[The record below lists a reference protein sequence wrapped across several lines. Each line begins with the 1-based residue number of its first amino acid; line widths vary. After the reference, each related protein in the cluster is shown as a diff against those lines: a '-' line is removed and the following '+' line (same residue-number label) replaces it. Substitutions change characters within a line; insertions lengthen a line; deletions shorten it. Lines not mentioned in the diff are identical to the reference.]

1 LLFWFFIIIFL
12 FGKGSFFCFFTF
24 LKEGKML
31 FVRPLTA
38 KEEEEVLQRIKAA
51 TKTRIYLRLKTVE
64 LSFQGKRV
72 QEIAGLLSRHPNS
85 IRSYIHRFNQG
96 GFSELM
102 PRWGG
107 GASQKL
113 GAWDKA
119 WWEDLLSRPPCQFGK
134 LATQSQRWTYPL
146 LQEYLL
152 CYEGRKVHPN
162 TIWLHLRRVKFTSG
176 RAKLSVTSPDPD
188 YQVKRDR
195 VERLEKKPSRGA

>member
-1 LLFWFFIIIFL
+1 LLFCFFIIIFL
-12 FGKGSFFCFFTF
+12 FRKRGFFHFFTF

-31 FVRPLTA
+31 FVRPLTP
-38 KEEEEVLQRIKAA
+38 EEEQELPQRIKVA

-64 LSFQGKRV
+64 LSSQGKPVR
-72 QEIAGLLSRHPNS
+72 EIAVLVSRHPNS
-85 IRSYIHRFNQG
+85 IRSYIHLFNQG

-119 WWEDLLSRPPCQFGK
+119 WWEDLLSRPPSQFGK
-134 LATQSQRWTYPL
+134 LGTQSQRWSYAL

-152 CYEGRKVHPN
+152 RYEGRKVHPN
-162 TIWLHLRRVKFTSG
+162 TIWLHLRRIKFTSG

-195 VERLEKKPSRGA
+195 VERLEKKPSRGP

>member
-1 LLFWFFIIIFL
+1 
-12 FGKGSFFCFFTF
+12 
-24 LKEGKML
+24 ML
-31 FVRPLTA
+31 FVRPLTPG
-38 KEEEEVLQRIKAA
+38 EEQELPQRIKAA

-64 LSFQGKRV
+64 LSAQGKRV

-85 IRSYIHRFNQG
+85 IRFYIHLFNQG

-119 WWEDLLSRPPCQFGK
+119 WWEDLLARPPSQFEK
-134 LATQSQRWTYPL
+134 LGTQSQRWTYAL

-152 CYEGRKVHPN
+152 GYQGRKVHPN
-162 TIWLHLRRVKFTSG
+162 TLWLHLRRIKFTSG
-176 RAKLSVTSPDPD
+176 RAKLSVTSRDPD

-195 VERLEKKPSRGA
+195 VEELEKNPSQEP